1 MTDDQIVRK
10 IAVIFV
16 TDVVGFSKLME
27 KNEDATLK
35 SLRSCRNIMDSL
47 FLEHGGR
54 IFNTA
59 GDSVLAEFQS
69 AVSAVLCATEFQKLI
84 KQRNASLEES
94 SQMRFRIGINMG
106 DVIVEG
112 TNLYGDGVNVAA
124 RLEALS
130 QPGGVSLSKSIHDF
144 VSQKVELNFADLG
157 NQKVKNTVIH
167 AFDVSIEGVETRNL
181 EAASVKDTKGD
192 IESGKPP
199 TIAVLPF
206 KNMSNDEEQEYF
218 ADGVTEDIIGNLSSW
233 KSFPVIS
240 RNSSFS
246 FKGKEIQTSEIGKQ
260 LGADYAVLGS
270 IRKGGSKV
278 RISASLVDIKDDQE
292 IWTKRWDRLLDDI
305 FEVQDEVSQEVAAL
319 ILPALK
325 GKEQDRIKT
334 KSPKSFSA
342 WDNYLQALA
351 VFNRNNGFGAST
363 IAHEEVMALC
373 DAAIARDPQ
382 LCDAFV
388 LKSRSIYNRLFSHEY
403 REERQANETLFHEFS
418 AKAYSID
425 PNNPEAATAYSRSFN
440 IKKNYTQRMRYAKKA
455 LDLNP
460 SHAGSNYDYGLAIC
474 NDANFIDAEYH
485 IQKAIDLD
493 PMGRQSYEVFLP
505 ILYLAMR
512 DSEKALEWCN
522 NINDRNPHSRYDG
535 FRAAIFA
542 HLGDTEKAKTYLKR
556 FKDQRPE
563 ITSIEDY
570 KDVAPSIAMNYLTEG
585 LNPIWDLK
593 PIRG

>member
-1 MTDDQIVRK
+1 MADDQIVRK

-35 SLRSCRNIMDSL
+35 SLRSCRDIMDTL

-69 AVSAVLCATEFQKLI
+69 AVSSVLCATEFQKLI
-84 KQRNASLEES
+84 KQRNASVDES
-94 SQMRFRIGINMG
+94 SQMHFRIGINMG

-130 QPGGVSLSKSIHDF
+130 QSGGVSLSKSIHDF
-144 VSQKVELNFADLG
+144 VSQKVELSFADLG
-157 NQKVKNTVIH
+157 NQKVKNTIIH
-167 AFDVSIEGVETRNL
+167 AFDVSIEGIETRIL
-181 EAASVKDTKGD
+181 EDDTDAEDKL
-192 IESGKPP
+192 SKPP

-206 KNMSNDEEQEYF
+206 KNMSNDKEQEYF

-246 FKGKEIQTSEIGKQ
+246 FKGKELQTAEIGNQ
-260 LGADYAVLGS
+260 LGADYAVQGS
-270 IRKGGSKV
+270 IRKGGNKV

-292 IWTKRWDRLLDDI
+292 IWTKRWDRALDDI

-325 GKEQDRIKT
+325 GKEHERIKT

-351 VFNRNNGFGAST
+351 VFNQNDEFEAAT
-363 IAHEEVMALC
+363 VAHQEVMRLC
-373 DAAIARDPQ
+373 DAAIASDPQ

-388 LKSRSIYNRLFSHEY
+388 LKTRSIYGRLFDTQY
-403 REERQANETLFHEFS
+403 KDERVDNEALFHEFS
-418 AKAYSID
+418 SKAYSVD

-440 IKKNYTQRMRYAKKA
+440 IKKDYPQRVKYAKQA
-455 LDLNP
+455 LELNP
-460 SHAGSNYDYGLAIC
+460 SHAGSNFDYGLAIC
-474 NDANFIDAEYH
+474 NDENFTEAESH
-485 IQKAIDLD
+485 IQKAIELD
-493 PMGRQSYEVFLP
+493 PIRRQSYEGFFP

-512 DSEKALEWCN
+512 NSEKALEWS
-522 NINDRNPHSRYDG
+522 NIIADRGHHSRYDG
-535 FRAAIFA
+535 FRAAIFS
-542 HLGDTEKAKTYLKR
+542 HRGDTETAQTFLKKFR
-556 FKDQRPE
+556 DQRPE
-563 ITSIEDY
+563 INSMEDY
-570 KDVAPSIAMNYLTEG
+570 KKVAPGIAMDYLTEG
-585 LNPIWDLK
+585 LSPIWD
-593 PIRG
+593 

>member
-1 MTDDQIVRK
+1 MADDQIVRK

-35 SLRSCRNIMDSL
+35 SLRSCRDIMDTL

-69 AVSAVLCATEFQKLI
+69 AVSSVLCATEFQKLI
-84 KQRNASLEES
+84 KQRNES
-94 SQMRFRIGINMG
+94 VDGNSQMHFRIGINMG

-130 QPGGVSLSKSIHDF
+130 QSGGVSLSKSIHDF

-157 NQKVKNTVIH
+157 NQKVKNTIVH
-167 AFDVSIEGVETRNL
+167 AFDVSIEGIENRVL
-181 EAASVKDTKGD
+181 ENTAANE
-192 IESGKPP
+192 ESGKPP

-246 FKGKEIQTSEIGKQ
+246 FKGKDLKTSEFGKQ
-260 LGADYAVLGS
+260 LGADYVVQGS
-270 IRKGGSKV
+270 IRKGGNKV

-292 IWTKRWDRLLDDI
+292 IWTKRWDRALDDI

-325 GKEQDRIKT
+325 GKEHERIKT

-351 VFNRNNGFGAST
+351 VFNQDVEFNLNTDSHRIIT
-363 IAHEEVMALC
+363 QLC
-373 DAAIARDPQ
+373 DAAITMDGS
-382 LCDAFV
+382 LCDAYV
-388 LKSRSIYNRLFSHEY
+388 LKARSIYNRMFASEHQD
-403 REERQANETLFHEFS
+403 ERKTNEQKFHELAS
-418 AKAYSID
+418 RAYAID
-425 PNNPEAATAYSRSFN
+425 PNNPEAVSAYSRSFN
-440 IKKNYTQRMRYAKKA
+440 LKRDYSQRLRYAKEA

-460 SHAGSNYDYGLAIC
+460 SHAFSNNDYGLALC
-474 NDANFIDAEYH
+474 NVQRFDECEMH
-485 IQKAIDLD
+485 IEKAMELD
-493 PMGRQSYEVFLP
+493 PIRRQSYEQFLP
-505 ILYLAMR
+505 MLYMAMR
-512 DSEKALEWCN
+512 DSKKALEWS
-522 NINDRNPHSRYDG
+522 NILHDRNGHSRFDG
-535 FRAAIFA
+535 FRAAIYV
-542 HLGDTEKAKTYLKR
+542 HLGNSDTGKIFLKK

-563 ITSIEDY
+563 VNSMEDY
-570 KDVAPSIAMNYLTEG
+570 KKVAPGICMEYLTEG
-585 LNPIWDLK
+585 LDQIWAS
-593 PIRG
+593 